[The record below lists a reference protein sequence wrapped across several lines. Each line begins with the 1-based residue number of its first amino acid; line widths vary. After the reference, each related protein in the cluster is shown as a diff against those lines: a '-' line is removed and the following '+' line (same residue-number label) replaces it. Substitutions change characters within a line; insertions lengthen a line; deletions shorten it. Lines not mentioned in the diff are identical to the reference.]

1 MRIISGILKGKKLSF
16 LNLPNTRPL
25 KDIVKESIFNIIAHS
40 NLIQI
45 KIQDSEILDM
55 YSGVGSFGIECI
67 SRGAKNV
74 TFVEDNKNTLRI
86 LNENIKKLSIEKKV
100 FLFPKKT
107 DLFLSHTKKNKF
119 DIIFF
124 DPPFADEKF
133 KEELR
138 LIKNLKLFKKEHLI
152 IIHRERKNQENLEN
166 LMKIQLVK
174 NYGRSKVIFGVI

>member
-25 KDIVKESIFNIIAHS
+25 KDIVKESIFNVIAHS

-55 YSGVGSFGIECI
+55 YSGIGSFGIECI

-74 TFVEDNKNTLRI
+74 TFVEDNKNTLKI

-107 DLFLSHTKKNKF
+107 DLFLSQTKKK
-119 DIIFF
+119 D
-124 DPPFADEKF
+124 A
-133 KEELR
+133 
-138 LIKNLKLFKKEHLI
+138 
-152 IIHRERKNQENLEN
+152 
-166 LMKIQLVK
+166 VK
-174 NYGRSKVIFGVI
+174 NKIKSELINLLNTDLNELNKYKFYI